1 MFRTIALIIMPI
13 TDLPLEVKYCSACI
27 GAPRAPIYSGAEVV
41 GREARQRDAATAGGV
56 ARHSLEG
63 GVIGEGEQL
72 RPIGSAGEKNQ
83 GTIPVHDFN
92 SHI

>member
-1 MFRTIALIIMPI
+1 MFWTVALIIMPI
-13 TDLPLEVKYCSACI
+13 TDLPLEAKYCSACI

-63 GVIGEGEQL
+63 GVIPRLE
-72 RPIGSAGEKNQ
+72 RGSSYTYWFCRRREPG
-83 GTIPVHDFN
+83 DRFN